1 MRGEVLKVPEYS
13 YEALDK
19 GGKQVKGVIDAANED
34 VIIEKLRD
42 MGYYPLRVTP
52 NKRGKAGQTD
62 ILSLPILRH
71 IFHRIKTKHIMTFT
85 RQLATLIDAGLP
97 IMRSLT
103 ILREQVESSIFK
115 GKIRQMAVD
124 IESGAALSDA
134 MAKHPRQFDRL
145 YINMVRAGEIGG
157 VLEHVLNK
165 IAEFLE
171 KRESLKGKVKSAM
184 MYPIVV
190 MFLATGIVGFILVSI
205 IPKFEGIFDM
215 LGGELPLPT
224 RILIEASDVLIY
236 RTWQP
241 LIVIIILVVIYK
253 QINKTRNGKYLFDRM
268 KLKMPVFGELFR
280 KIAIT
285 RFASTLS
292 TLINAGVP
300 ILQALDIVRDSSG
313 NEVITRSMEKIY
325 QSVKDGESIHEPLSQ
340 EPVFPPLVVHMIA
353 VGEETGAIDHMLTK
367 VAEAY
372 EREVDDTVNAL
383 TSILEPVLIVF
394 LGVLVGGIVVAL
406 YLPLFELPRHVG
418 K

>member
-1 MRGEVLKVPEYS
+1 MPEFL

-19 GGKQVKGVIDAANED
+19 GGKQVKGVIEASNDE

-42 MGYYPLRVTP
+42 MGYYPLKVTP
-52 NKRGKAGQTD
+52 HKKKSAAHADLTAA
-62 ILSLPILRH
+62 PILRMF
-71 IFHRIKTKHIMTFT
+71 FHRIKTKHVMTFT

-103 ILREQVESSIFK
+103 ILREQVESVVFK
-115 GKIRQMAVD
+115 EKITAMAKD
-124 IESGAALSDA
+124 IESGSSLSEA
-134 MAKHPRQFDRL
+134 MSKHPKVFDRL
-145 YINMVRAGEIGG
+145 YVNMVRAGELGG
-157 VLEHVLNK
+157 VLETVLNK

-171 KRESLKGKVKSAM
+171 KREMLKGKVKSAM
-184 MYPIVV
+184 MYPVVV
-190 MFLATGIVGFILVSI
+190 MLLAGGIVSFILIMI
-205 IPKFEGIFDM
+205 IPKFQAIFEQ

-224 RILIEASDVLIY
+224 RILIKLSNIILYQSWIPALLIVLIIFSV
-236 RTWQP
+236 RSIKKNP
-241 LIVIIILVVIYK
+241 K
-253 QINKTRNGKYLFDRM
+253 SKYYYDRM
-268 KLKMPVFGELFR
+268 MMKMPIFGDLFR

-285 RFASTLS
+285 RFAGTLS

-313 NEVITRSMEKIY
+313 NEVVARAMQKVY
-325 QSVKDGESIHEPLSQ
+325 QSVKDGETIHEPLA
-340 EPVFPPLVVHMIA
+340 ECDVFPPLVVHMVA

-394 LGVLVGGIVVAL
+394 LGAIVGAIVIAL
-406 YLPLFELPRHVG
+406 YLPLFNIPKLIPAS
-418 K
+418 